1 MVKLLRSHH
10 KTIQSSI
17 QSLTSHSQSLLKN
30 CNLFRVGVADKN
42 VPVTPFS
49 WHDQIK
55 ESNCQVIFSNWDC
68 PALASNQNWSVTEVT
83 HQRGLEYCVIIMIDT
98 WLVAV
103 VVAAAV
109 LVIVVVVV
117 SVIVEV
123 EGATVAVV
131 VV

>member
-17 QSLTSHSQSLLKN
+17 QSLTSHSQSLLKY

-42 VPVTPFS
+42 LPVTPFC

-55 ESNCQVIFSNWDC
+55 ESNCQVIFWDC

-83 HQRGLEYCVIIMIDT
+83 HQRGLEYCVIITTDT

-123 EGATVAVV
+123 EGATAAVV